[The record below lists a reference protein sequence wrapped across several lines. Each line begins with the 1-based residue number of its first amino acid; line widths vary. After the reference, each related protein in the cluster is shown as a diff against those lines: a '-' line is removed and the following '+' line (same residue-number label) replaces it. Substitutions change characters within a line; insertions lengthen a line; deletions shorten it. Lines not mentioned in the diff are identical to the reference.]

1 MMGPIF
7 DDSILLSYW
16 STKMKKALAIHI
28 EDTITIKEM
37 LTMTIRDVKYYLP
50 TSTAPPADQ
59 LALITNLIKMTEKF
73 EEAKL
78 LINCFVKYLSY
89 RKQQVIKALTTSE
102 QLVKSAKELLSMPK
116 VLALSLLYIR

>member
-73 EEAKL
+73 KE
-78 LINCFVKYLSY
+78 VKQIG
-89 RKQQVIKALTTSE
+89 RAHV
-102 QLVKSAKELLSMPK
+102 
-116 VLALSLLYIR
+116 